1 MSLKRGCYPKFQN
14 CDMSSFTVSSEVA
27 GTRRRHESDC
37 ITPVNYKKVTLLVVV
52 GAATTGALD
61 GRVLKL
67 HVHFKNCQCHMSLSF
82 IFSHVPC

>member
-1 MSLKRGCYPKFQN
+1 MSLKRGCFPKFQN
-14 CDMSSFTVSSEVA
+14 CDMSSFIVLSEVA

-37 ITPVNYKKVTLLVVV
+37 ITPAYYKKVILLMVVR
-52 GAATTGALD
+52 AATTKALD

-67 HVHFKNCQCHMSLSF
+67 HVHIKNCQCRMSLSF